1 MENNSIQGKK
11 MTQIIC
17 HHKGRYNFYS
27 TISDGFRY
35 VSSLSLEQLTQ
46 LIEDEQGQ
54 SGIEKLPE
62 RLRRAHQKGS
72 SALNSSLEELIEAN
86 RAGDNEEYLS
96 LDECI
101 RRFLS

>member
-1 MENNSIQGKK
+1 

-72 SALNSSLEELIEAN
+72 SALNEAN